1 MRVGAGTCRI
11 GAEAFLPLA
20 GGIHLWR
27 VKTTPILAD
36 TTDVAN
42 KSSFADQEL
51 SYKALE
57 QLLTTLSQVRAGN
70 FSVRMSAAGDGME
83 REIGDAVNELVATL
97 AGMTTELERVSEA
110 VTQGEL
116 RARLPLDKATGAWGQ
131 QLRAINNIVVV
142 FGKHVAELRR
152 VTKALHAGDLSRPL
166 NVGPEAT
173 HKGGEMAR
181 AAEDINAMMAHVQQV
196 TSEIAR
202 VFAEIGLDG
211 RLNTQC
217 HIGDASGC
225 WGLLVGS
232 VNAASASLSEQVQD
246 LCVMAQALSSGNL
259 ASRATVTSRGDLQ
272 TLKNGLNGSA
282 ESLAALCD
290 ELRRVAQ
297 EVAVEGKLAVEL
309 RHPNPQGQWQS
320 AQDAVNRMLNRVA
333 VAFRGVAERAE
344 QLLQGEYEQQGEP
357 VAADA
362 GELGAPARRMVE
374 LAEQQ
379 AYTQNA
385 LSALIDGRFEAVPLR
400 GETPRD
406 LVLAQLS
413 LRLKREYFRAIRGS
427 LLEARENAR
436 GQEYVDAALA
446 AVASAAGAA
455 AGAYYAVEDQQ
466 LVRRANLGCEPAN
479 DGAPMCVGDGLAG
492 KVAQTGEPILL
503 EDLDERGVR
512 VRSGLLELTPRALLL
527 FPIKR
532 EDTVIGVF
540 ELLFL
545 NTAASTARELLEYL
559 AQDIA
564 RGPRSDASSVD
575 GAQMK
580 ALEEEL
586 VIANARLERMA
597 SEFSNRD
604 RTRAAAGGAT

>member
-1 MRVGAGTCRI
+1 M
-11 GAEAFLPLA
+11 
-20 GGIHLWR
+20 
-27 VKTTPILAD
+27 
-36 TTDVAN
+36 AN

-51 SYKALE
+51 SPKALE
-57 QLLTTLSQVRAGN
+57 QLLTTLAQVRAGN
-70 FSVRMSAAGDGME
+70 FNVRMSAEGDGME
-83 REIGDAVNELVATL
+83 REVGDAVNELVATL
-97 AGMTTELERVSEA
+97 AGITTELERVSEA

-152 VTKALHAGDLSRPL
+152 VTKALHAGDLSRPM

-232 VNAASASLSEQVQD
+232 VNAASASLTEQVQD
-246 LCVMAQALSSGNL
+246 LVAMAQALCAGNL
-259 ASRATVTSRGDLQ
+259 GARATVTSRGDLQ
-272 TLKNGLNGSA
+272 TLKSGLNGSA

-290 ELRRVAQ
+290 ELRRIAH
-297 EVAVEGKLAVEL
+297 EVTVEGKLAVEL

-320 AQDAVNRMLNRVA
+320 AQDAVNRMLNKVA
-333 VAFRGVAERAE
+333 SAFRTVAERTE
-344 QLLQGEYEQQGEP
+344 QVLQGEYEVSAQAP
-357 VAADA
+357 AADS
-362 GELGAPARRMVE
+362 GELGAPARMLGE
-374 LAEQQ
+374 LSEQQ

-385 LSALIDGRFEAVPLR
+385 LTALIDGRFEAVPLR
-400 GETPRD
+400 GETQRD
-406 LVLAQLS
+406 LALAQLS
-413 LRLKREYFRAIRGS
+413 LRLKREYFRSIRGS
-427 LLEARENAR
+427 LLEARESSMATSAF
-436 GQEYVDAALA
+436 VDAALA
-446 AVASAAGAA
+446 AVANAAGAA
-455 AGAYYAVEDQQ
+455 AGAYYVVQDKL
-466 LVRRANLGCEPAN
+466 LVRTANLGCEPAN
-479 DGAPMCVGDGLAG
+479 DNVPMRVGDGLAG
-492 KVAQTGEPILL
+492 KCVATGEPILL
-503 EDLDERGVR
+503 DDLESSGVR
-512 VRSGLLELTPRALLL
+512 VRSGLLEMTPRALLL

-532 EDTVIGVF
+532 DDVVIGVM

-545 NTAASTARELLEYL
+545 NTAATTARELLEYL
-559 AQDIA
+559 APDIA
-564 RGPRSDASSVD
+564 RGPLALGESIDVSQV
-575 GAQMK
+575 K

-597 SEFSNRD
+597 SELTSRE
-604 RTRAAAGGAT
+604 RGPRAAAGGVP